1 MNDDDKLQKL
11 LRLKRYEQPPEEF
24 AEEFLEK
31 FQRRQRGELMR
42 RSALGL
48 LWERLQAWAEGLR
61 RPVVLWSAAGVYAAL
76 MLGLWLWP
84 RPAPQS
90 STTMLVSTTEPGLNT
105 QQVSTNPGGVQINH
119 NVGVPGKRRTPG
131 QDQDKERVIG
141 PESGEQPGNA
151 PGRPLRDF

>member
-1 MNDDDKLQKL
+1 MNEDDKLQKL

-48 LWERLQAWAEGLR
+48 FWERLQAWAEGLR
-61 RPVVLWSAAGVYAAL
+61 RPVVLWSVAGVYAAL
-76 MLGLWLWP
+76 MLGFWLWP
-84 RPAPQS
+84 RPVPEG
-90 STTMLVSTTEPGLNT
+90 STTLVVGTAQPQVSAP
-105 QQVSTNPGGVQINH
+105 QVSTNPGGVQINH
-119 NVGVPGKRRTPG
+119 SVPGKRRTPG